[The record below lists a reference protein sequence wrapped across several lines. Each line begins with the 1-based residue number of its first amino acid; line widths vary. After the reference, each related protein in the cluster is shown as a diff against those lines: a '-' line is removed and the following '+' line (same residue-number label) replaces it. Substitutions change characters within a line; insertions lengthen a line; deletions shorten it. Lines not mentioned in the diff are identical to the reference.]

1 MLSLLSQLVQVNVGH
16 GRVRTMSRR
25 MAESVAQG
33 LHHMAHQS
41 TFEETNEDLFH
52 DTHLELQERMRNPIM
67 FHAKM
72 MGDIMYLQQ
81 ALRQHDAK
89 EFVQAVVKE
98 INGHVDC
105 NNWTLKKRNK
115 VPEDVQIVPSIWLM

>member
-1 MLSLLSQLVQVNVGH
+1 
-16 GRVRTMSRR
+16 

-33 LHHMAHQS
+33 LHHVAHRS
-41 TFEETNEDLFH
+41 TFRETNEDLFH
-52 DTHLELQERMRNPIM
+52 DAHLELQERMQSPIV
-67 FHAKM
+67 FHSEII
-72 MGDIMYLQQ
+72 GDIMYLQQ

-105 NNWTLKKRNK
+105 DNWTLKKISK
-115 VPEDVQIVPSIWLM
+115 VPDDVQIVPSVWSM

>member
-1 MLSLLSQLVQVNVGH
+1 
-16 GRVRTMSRR
+16 
-25 MAESVAQG
+25 
-33 LHHMAHQS
+33 MAHQS
-41 TFEETNEDLFH
+41 TFEETDEDLFH
-52 DTHLELQERMRNPIM
+52 DAHLELQERMRNPIA
-67 FHAKM
+67 FHAEM

-105 NNWTLKKRNK
+105 DNWTLKKRSE
-115 VPEDVQIVPSIWLM
+115 VPDDVQIVPSVWLMRRKRDLTTNKIKSHKARLEWF